1 MNASAYIRFS
11 SGQRFSAVTVNT
23 AVGQK
28 DRERGE
34 EGNKDGEGLK
44 QGQRSKQPKRELRE
58 PCRTMPASGMV
69 PLQSNTGSAGAPA
82 VNQRQNVC
90 LCVLSR
96 VGLKAE
102 EGGGKEKG
110 VFDRNVSFCLQLNLK
125 L

>member
-34 EGNKDGEGLK
+34 ERNKGGEGLK

-58 PCRTMPASGMV
+58 PGRTTPASGMV

-82 VNQRQNVC
+82 VNQH
-90 LCVLSR
+90 
-96 VGLKAE
+96 
-102 EGGGKEKG
+102 
-110 VFDRNVSFCLQLNLK
+110 
-125 L
+125 